1 MTSDTCGPTSPEPCA
16 YYDPVSSSWRTLPR
30 TCDAGFTPF
39 LGTLPRSGTTRRGRL
54 YELVTSAPPTGE
66 TEFSCSPSTPTDL
79 LPTPAAVAY
88 GNNRGGS
95 AGRVGKVRP
104 SLEGVVQLLPT
115 PHANMSIGA
124 GTSGRDG
131 GLNLQTA
138 VTLFPSP
145 RASDAEKGWPNMR
158 GSSGDPMLPTVVNR
172 LLPTP
177 TVRDSKGHNQRAD
190 QTCLPGVILPWTGE
204 SSSPPSAAGKAS

>member
-1 MTSDTCGPTSPEPCA
+1 MTSDTCGPTSLEPCA

-66 TEFSCSPSTPTDL
+66 TESSCSPSTPTDL

-131 GLNLQTA
+131 GLNIQTA
-138 VTLFPSP
+138 IIT
-145 RASDAEKGWPNMR
+145 
-158 GSSGDPMLPTVVNR
+158 

-177 TVRDSKGHNQRAD
+177 TARDWKGHNQKAD
-190 QTCLPGVILPWTGE
+190 QTCLPGVILPLTGE
-204 SSSPPSAAGKAS
+204 NSRQLSADGKAS